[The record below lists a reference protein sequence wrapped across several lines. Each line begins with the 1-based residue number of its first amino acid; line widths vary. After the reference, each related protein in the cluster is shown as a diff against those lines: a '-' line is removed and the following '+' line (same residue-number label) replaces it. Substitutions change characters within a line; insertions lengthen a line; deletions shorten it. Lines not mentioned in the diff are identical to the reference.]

1 MSSHSIYKYT
11 DLYSFLANTVHLT
24 YHTVLINKFT
34 FVIQVHRFVLVSGQ
48 YCPPDISTTVLINE
62 FTFVI
67 QVHRFVLVSGQYC
80 PPDIS
85 DTVLINEFTF
95 VIQVHRFV
103 LVSGHMRL
111 CNIMFT
117 LKNKEK
123 ANII

>member
-24 YHTVLINKFT
+24 YHTVLINK
-34 FVIQVHRFVLVSGQ
+34 
-48 YCPPDISTTVLINE
+48 